1 MKFKNLYSD
10 TAIFEFKGSVYDC
23 IDSFFETNDA
33 DMIEYL
39 KQNTSFIL
47 IEETKKGK

>member
-23 IDSFFETNDA
+23 VDSFFETNDA
-33 DMIEYL
+33 EMIEYL
-39 KQNTSFIL
+39 KQNTSFMI
-47 IEETKKGK
+47 IDEPKKGK